1 MGRKNTATVTVGADT
16 KPFARK
22 MRNLGRGIGN
32 LGGKIQEKAPRAAMS
47 GLRTGAG
54 IGLGLMGI
62 RGVSSL
68 FDMMRSRSPELEGAL
83 NQLKSALGTALTPAA
98 MKLAGFLTD
107 NLPAINNALSGF
119 GTMIGDALQF
129 WTEDAFDPAVWK
141 DIGLAIADNVNDA
154 MKSIHDAIIPQ
165 ETQQAVGMQFGR
177 DLLERAQTQ
186 GRVSESDAMKMALGA
201 LVNQL
206 FGDTEGPASL

>member
-83 NQLKSALGTALTPAA
+83 NKLKSALGTALTPAA
-98 MKLAGFLTD
+98 MKLAGFLTN

-119 GTMIGDALQF
+119 GTMIGDAIQF

-154 MKSIHDAIIPQ
+154 MQSITNAIWTPERSQ
-165 ETQQAVGMQFGR
+165 TTGMTLANELAETARTKGTITEFDMVKASLNAIVTG
-177 DLLERAQTQ
+177 
-186 GRVSESDAMKMALGA
+186 
-201 LVNQL
+201 L